1 LSEYRVVPYHRE
13 LEHEIVRLWQE
24 SQGQKGIDHRL
35 TVFRWFTERNP
46 SLRGRPAYWCL
57 HDGSRIVGMHGHMP
71 VVFAVDGQERLGHMA
86 HDDLLH
92 PSARGK
98 GLGQV
103 LFDGVRTAAP
113 DFAAAMWLNEVNHR
127 SHSKSGWI
135 DVPGFRH
142 YVRFLDAGRL
152 ARKFSK
158 PALASLA
165 RVGGP
170 LALRLADLPGR
181 LRRRSSLRL
190 ESLERFDARFDALWE
205 RAKPQLGIAV
215 RRDAEYLNWRYVAM
229 PTHRHERLAAI
240 TARGE
245 AAGYVVWRPIPA
257 GGGLVVWVLDVGWD
271 PWQRG
276 VLETL
281 LLAVV
286 AAAREQHAIQVVCV
300 AAHPTVVRTL
310 RSLGFLHNRRAE
322 FHMVSNWEGVF
333 ARAEVTNI
341 RRWHLTLGDAD
352 GDIWSEE

>member
-1 LSEYRVVPYHRE
+1 
-13 LEHEIVRLWQE
+13 
-24 SQGQKGIDHRL
+24 
-35 TVFRWFTERNP
+35 
-46 SLRGRPAYWCL
+46 
-57 HDGSRIVGMHGHMP
+57 
-71 VVFAVDGQERLGHMA
+71 
-86 HDDLLH
+86 
-92 PSARGK
+92 
-98 GLGQV
+98 
-103 LFDGVRTAAP
+103 
-113 DFAAAMWLNEVNHR
+113 
-127 SHSKSGWI
+127 
-135 DVPGFRH
+135 
-142 YVRFLDAGRL
+142 
-152 ARKFSK
+152 
-158 PALASLA
+158 
-165 RVGGP
+165 VGGP

-181 LRRRSSLRL
+181 MRRRSSLRL

-271 PWQRG
+271 PGQRG

-286 AAAREQHAIQVVCV
+286 AAAREQHATQVLCV

-341 RRWHLTLGDAD
+341 RRRHLTLGDAD